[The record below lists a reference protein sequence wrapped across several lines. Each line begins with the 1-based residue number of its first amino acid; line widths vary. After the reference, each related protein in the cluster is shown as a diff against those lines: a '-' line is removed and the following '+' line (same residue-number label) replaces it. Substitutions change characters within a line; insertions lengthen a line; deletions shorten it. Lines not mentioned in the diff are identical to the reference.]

1 MLVVAIGW
9 TARLMA
15 RTTPLASQKSKHR
28 QRDPQHLPAADAG
41 WPSRCRLQMMAVRL
55 RWSLP
60 PMRANSTPYPKLS
73 DGVNRIICSDE
84 MRPRLEARDTFAVGG
99 TPEDFDGFIATETSK
114 WAKMIRDVGV
124 KAQ

>member
-1 MLVVAIGW
+1 
-9 TARLMA
+9 
-15 RTTPLASQKSKHR
+15 
-28 QRDPQHLPAADAG
+28 
-41 WPSRCRLQMMAVRL
+41 MMAVRL